1 MKTLSLF
8 AVTMLVVSFLTAPI
22 VIAQPI
28 GRPPER
34 LGKVSFANSCA
45 PAVQD
50 EFTRAVALLHSF
62 WWQQGERAFRQ
73 VLDRDPSC
81 AIATWGIASILIG
94 NVFATGPTP
103 ASAERAK
110 ETIDRGRAIA
120 AKTERERAFIEAV
133 AQYYDGFAQR
143 PHGARIK
150 ALSEAFEAL
159 AKRFPEDDEAQI
171 FS

>member
-62 WWQQGERAFRQ
+62 WWQQGEKAFRQ
-73 VLDRDPSC
+73 VLDQDPSC

-110 ETIDRGRAIA
+110 DTINRGRARGTQSASDRVFLA
-120 AKTERERAFIEAV
+120 AV
-133 AQYYDGFAQR
+133 PQYYERLGHR
-143 PHGARIK
+143 PHATRIK
-150 ALSEAFEAL
+150 ALP
-159 AKRFPEDDEAQI
+159 K
-171 FS
+171 